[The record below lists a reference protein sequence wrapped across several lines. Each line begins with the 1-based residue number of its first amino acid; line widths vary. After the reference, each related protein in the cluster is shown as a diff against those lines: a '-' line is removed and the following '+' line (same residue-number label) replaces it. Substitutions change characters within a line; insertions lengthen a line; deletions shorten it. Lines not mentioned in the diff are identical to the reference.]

1 MSSIF
6 FPSPSPS
13 SPDDLIRI
21 DTKVRCNFEGKMLA
35 EGSVEIRECTIM
47 GRMGGMTIIVE
58 AWISLAVTKPIT
70 GVQVAFMGS

>member
-1 MSSIF
+1 M
-6 FPSPSPS
+6 
-13 SPDDLIRI
+13 
-21 DTKVRCNFEGKMLA
+21 
-35 EGSVEIRECTIM
+35 EIRECTIM